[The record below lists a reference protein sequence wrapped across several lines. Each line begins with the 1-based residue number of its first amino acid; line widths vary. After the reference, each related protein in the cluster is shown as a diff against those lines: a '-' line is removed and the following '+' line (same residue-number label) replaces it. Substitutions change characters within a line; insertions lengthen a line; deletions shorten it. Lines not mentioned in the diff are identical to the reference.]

1 MVLDKGYQ
9 KWRLGDKSKYSPE
22 ENKMYRE
29 MHERLV
35 AEFSRETNE
44 KPVTETE
51 KWPSK

>member
-1 MVLDKGYQ
+1 MVLSKDYQ

-22 ENKMYRE
+22 ENKMYWE

-35 AEFSRETNE
+35 AQFSKETNE
-44 KPVTETE
+44 KAETDVE